1 MEGIG
6 LIRDL
11 IREKI
16 KGALKDLGKDYEFKV
31 EIPPEGFGDFSSNV
45 AMVGTRHF
53 KRPPREVAKDLV
65 DRLRGEEFE
74 SIEIAGPGFINFRVS
89 KELLQRVVRGV
100 LDKGR
105 EFGKKDI
112 GHGLK
117 VQFEYASANPT
128 GPLTV
133 AHGRQIVIGDTLVKL
148 YKELGFDVENEVYLN
163 DAGRQIS
170 LLAYSL
176 WVRYNELFG
185 IENEIPEDGYR
196 GEYLV
201 DVARKLKD
209 EIGDKYKGVWNDE
222 VEAFFKDYAVNE
234 MLRWMKKTFEK
245 MGSSFDNYFSER
257 SLIEDGT
264 VNEILKYFKEKNLVY
279 EKDGALWLK
288 VSEFIDEDDKVLIRK
303 DGTPTYFMTDIAYH
317 YNKKMRGFDRVYD
330 IWGSDHHGHIP
341 RMKVA
346 MKALGFPD
354 DFLTVILHQFVTLK
368 KGGKKLRMSTRA
380 GRFITLDELLEEVG
394 RDATRYFFARIDP
407 SKPLD
412 FDIDLALKQS
422 SDNPVY
428 YVQYAH
434 ARISSLFR
442 QAKEKGIEFKNL
454 ENVDLLSNDHERE
467 VMKRLDTFE
476 DVLLEAALYYLPSR
490 ITSYLEDLA
499 HSFHMFYTHNTILD
513 SSNPDLS
520 NARLNLSKAVQI
532 VIRKGLSILGVSA
545 PERM

>member
-1 MEGIG
+1 MEGIV

-11 IREKI
+11 IRKKIEKV
-16 KGALKDLGKDYEFKV
+16 LRDLGKDYEFKV

-45 AMVGTRHF
+45 AMVGARHF
-53 KRPPREVAKDLV
+53 KRPPREVARDLV
-65 DRLRGEEFE
+65 DRLKGDEFE
-74 SIEIAGPGFINFRVS
+74 SVEIAGPGFINFWISRKLFQDVV
-89 KELLQRVVRGV
+89 KEV
-100 LDKGR
+100 LKKGE
-105 EFGKKDI
+105 EFGRKDI
-112 GHGLK
+112 GRGLK

-133 AHGRQIVIGDTLVKL
+133 AHGRQIVIGDTLVNL
-148 YKELGFDVENEVYLN
+148 YRELGFDVKNEVYLN

-185 IENEIPEDGYR
+185 IEEEIPEDGYR
-196 GEYLV
+196 GEYLI
-201 DVARKLKD
+201 DVAKKLRD
-209 EIGDKYKGVWNDE
+209 EIGDRYKGVWNDD
-222 VEAFFKDYAVNE
+222 VEAFFKEYAVNE
-234 MLRWMKKTFEK
+234 MLNWMKRTFEK
-245 MGSSFDNYFSER
+245 MGSIFDNYFSEK

-264 VNEILKYFKEKNLVY
+264 VSEILEYFRKRDLVY

-288 VSEFIDEDDKVLIRK
+288 VSDFIDEDDKVLIRK

-341 RMKVA
+341 RMKAA

-394 RDATRYFFARIDP
+394 KDAARYFFARIDP

-412 FDIDLALKQS
+412 FDIDLAVKQS

-442 QAKEKGIEFKNL
+442 QADEKGIAFRSF

-467 VMKRLDTFE
+467 VMKQLDLFE
-476 DVLLEAALYYLPSR
+476 DVLLEAALYYSPSR

-499 HSFHMFYTHNTILD
+499 HRFHMFYTHNTVLD
-513 SSNPDLS
+513 PSNPDLS
-520 NARLNLSKAVQI
+520 NARLNLSRAVQI
-532 VIRKGLSILGVSA
+532 VIKKGLGILGVSA

>member
-1 MEGIG
+1 MEGIV

-11 IREKI
+11 IRKKIEKV
-16 KGALKDLGKDYEFKV
+16 LRDLGKDYEFKV

-45 AMVGTRHF
+45 AMVGARHF
-53 KRPPREVAKDLV
+53 KRPPREVARDLV
-65 DRLRGEEFE
+65 DRLKGDEFE
-74 SIEIAGPGFINFRVS
+74 SVEIAGPGFINFWISRKLFQDVV
-89 KELLQRVVRGV
+89 KEV
-100 LDKGR
+100 LKKGE
-105 EFGKKDI
+105 EFGRKDI
-112 GHGLK
+112 GRGLK

-133 AHGRQIVIGDTLVKL
+133 AHGRQIVIGDTLVNL
-148 YKELGFDVENEVYLN
+148 YRELGFDVKNEVYLN

-185 IENEIPEDGYR
+185 IEEEIPEDGYR
-196 GEYLV
+196 GEYLI
-201 DVARKLKD
+201 DVAKKLRD
-209 EIGDKYKGVWNDE
+209 EIGDRYKGVWNDD
-222 VEAFFKDYAVNE
+222 VEAFFKEYAVNE
-234 MLRWMKKTFEK
+234 MLNWMKRTFEK
-245 MGSSFDNYFSER
+245 MGSSFDNYFSEK

-264 VNEILKYFKEKNLVY
+264 VSEILEYFRKRDLVY

-288 VSEFIDEDDKVLIRK
+288 VSDFIDEDDKVLIRK

-341 RMKVA
+341 RMKAA

-394 RDATRYFFARIDP
+394 KDAARYFFARIDP

-412 FDIDLALKQS
+412 FDIDLAVKQS

-442 QAKEKGIEFKNL
+442 QVDEKGIAFRSF

-467 VMKRLDTFE
+467 VMKQLDLFE
-476 DVLLEAALYYLPSR
+476 DVLLEAALYYSPSR

-499 HSFHMFYTHNTILD
+499 HRFHMFYTHNTVLD
-513 SSNPDLS
+513 PSNPDLS
-520 NARLNLSKAVQI
+520 NARLNLSRAVQI
-532 VIRKGLSILGVSA
+532 VIKKGLGILGVSA